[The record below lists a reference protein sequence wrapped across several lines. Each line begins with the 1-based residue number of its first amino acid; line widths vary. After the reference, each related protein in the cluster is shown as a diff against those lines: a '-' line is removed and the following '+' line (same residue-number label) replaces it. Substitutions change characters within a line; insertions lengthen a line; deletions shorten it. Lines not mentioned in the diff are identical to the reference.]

1 MEFLNSETV
10 LPPSLSIRRAYIGF
24 KVSEQILFATHYR
37 VHVFFY
43 HSPYLLVRIHQRQE
57 VLP

>member
-1 MEFLNSETV
+1 VEFLNSETGI
-10 LPPSLSIRRAYIGF
+10 PPSVSIKRAHIGF
-24 KVSEQILFATHYR
+24 KVSGEILFTIHYR

>member
-10 LPPSLSIRRAYIGF
+10 IPPSVSIKRAHIGF
-24 KVSEQILFATHYR
+24 KVSGEILFTIHYGIDI
-37 VHVFFY
+37 FFY
-43 HSPYLLVRIHQRQE
+43 DGPYLLVAVHQRQE

>member
-10 LPPSLSIRRAYIGF
+10 IPPSVSIKRAHTGF
-24 KVSEQILFATHYR
+24 KVSGEILFAIHYR

-43 HSPYLLVRIHQRQE
+43 HGSYLLVAVH
-57 VLP
+57 

>member
-10 LPPSLSIRRAYIGF
+10 IPPSVSIKRASIGF
-24 KVSEQILFATHYR
+24 KVSAEILFTIHYR

-43 HSPYLLVRIHQRQE
+43 QSPYLLVRVH
-57 VLP
+57 